1 MPDPVEV
8 PTQPSMK
15 RARKFA
21 SIVAVIIIVMSFG
34 ILYGLSMESTVTV
47 NVMYINVVVTV
58 NGAST
63 IIPVQF
69 NHETLGS
76 GEKVYFS
83 VDLRGGT
90 DGLTVNAVSSGT
102 SGFTVGS
109 VTSIPV
115 SVGPGSTLNLKLFF
129 ITPDYD
135 YAGDLTVNVSAS

>member
-1 MPDPVEV
+1 
-8 PTQPSMK
+8 
-15 RARKFA
+15 
-21 SIVAVIIIVMSFG
+21 
-34 ILYGLSMESTVTV
+34 
-47 NVMYINVVVTV
+47 MYINVVVTV

-83 VDLRGGT
+83 VDLKGGT

-102 SGFTVGS
+102 TGFAVGS
-109 VTSIPV
+109 VTSIPA
-115 SVGPGSTLNLKLFF
+115 SIGPGSTLILKLFF
-129 ITPDYD
+129 VTPNYD